1 MASLRSR
8 TSPWRQTFDRLTAT
22 AAPVRPAT
30 RSFAPR
36 SRTMSTFPSSSSGSS
51 SSGSSSGSRSGFRLT
66 PTTAVLC
73 CVPILTAY
81 LGVWQVQRLK
91 WKLGL
96 IADVD
101 RNLSKDP
108 MVLPN
113 EINPEALSDYAFRRV
128 ILHGHFAQP
137 IMLVG
142 PRVYE
147 GAGGYHLIQPFIR
160 TPVDSNTSGSA
171 PTLKNKKKKESSFS
185 FWRKDDEAEE
195 AAALLSESNRLDARS
210 TDGSVDDGS
219 MTPILVNRGFIST
232 ARAQE
237 YRLNPSLV
245 PLFSPSVQTSS
256 ETVPTISNETK
267 SLYIQT
273 LLRPPSE
280 IKAGAKPAFTPD
292 NNKENNEWFYIDL
305 EAMKEW
311 VEGKGVN
318 KVQGVLVDEIYEGET
333 PASQLIQQG
342 IPVGRPLAVELRNQH
357 AMYAGTWFS
366 LSFFTSI
373 MLARLFW
380 TKGKVKGQGV
390 GRPAVGV
397 RRT

>member
-1 MASLRSR
+1 M
-8 TSPWRQTFDRLTAT
+8 
-22 AAPVRPAT
+22 
-30 RSFAPR
+30 
-36 SRTMSTFPSSSSGSS
+36 SSGI
-51 SSGSSSGSRSGFRLT
+51 LT
-66 PTTAVLC
+66 PLSCSIFLKNLTTVLH
-73 CVPILTAY
+73 LH
-81 LGVWQVQRLK
+81 L
-91 WKLGL
+91 
-96 IADVD
+96 D
-101 RNLSKDP
+101 S
-108 MVLPN
+108 
-113 EINPEALSDYAFRRV
+113 PEALSDYAFRRV

-171 PTLKNKKKKESSFS
+171 PTLKNKKKKESAFS

-195 AAALLSESNRLDARS
+195 AAALLSESNKLDARS

-232 ARAQE
+232 ARAQD

-318 KVQGVLVDEIYEGET
+318 KVQGVLVDEIYGTYEAFG
-333 PASQLIQQG
+333 SD
-342 IPVGRPLAVELRNQH
+342 PVRFAFPI
-357 AMYAGTWFS
+357 S
-366 LSFFTSI
+366 
-373 MLARLFW
+373 
-380 TKGKVKGQGV
+380 
-390 GRPAVGV
+390 
-397 RRT
+397 